1 MLFIWVSLFVLA
13 FLGAIALVFYLTIE
27 LNELVKT
34 TREIADEIKER
45 YGN

>member
-13 FLGAIALVFYLTIE
+13 FLGAVALVFYLTIE
-27 LNELVKT
+27 LNELVKM
-34 TREIADEIKER
+34 TRELTDDVKEH